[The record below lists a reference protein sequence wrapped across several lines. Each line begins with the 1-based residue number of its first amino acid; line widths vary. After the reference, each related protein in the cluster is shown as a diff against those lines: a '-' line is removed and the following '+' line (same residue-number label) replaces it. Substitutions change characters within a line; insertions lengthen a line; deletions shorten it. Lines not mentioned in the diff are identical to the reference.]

1 MSNDSTHS
9 DDEPSELIPTKR
21 AACGLKPDM
30 DKLGEDTEFDFSGA
44 QKHKDSIT
52 TPTTHLKKD
61 QP

>member
-1 MSNDSTHS
+1 MSNDYIHP
-9 DDEPSELIPTKR
+9 DDETYGLIPTKR
-21 AACGLKPDM
+21 AACGIKPDM